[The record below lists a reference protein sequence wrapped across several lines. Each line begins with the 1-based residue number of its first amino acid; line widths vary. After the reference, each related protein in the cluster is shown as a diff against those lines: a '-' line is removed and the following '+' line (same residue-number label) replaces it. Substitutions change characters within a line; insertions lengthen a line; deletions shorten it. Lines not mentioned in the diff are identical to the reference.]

1 MTITIDSALL
11 KQAKDALIESVYL
24 VREAYRTNWRHG
36 IPARKAQLDAEKAA
50 LDAHEKAI
58 SDIEAALA
66 AQPSEPPDKC
76 GNTPYDEG
84 PFTIVENEPQ
94 PSGPAWH
101 DAPTVPGL
109 WISNMS
115 FRVNGFNESQLRQ
128 YSAVDGLRWFGPI
141 TEDTK

>member
-66 AQPSEPPDKC
+66 AQ
-76 GNTPYDEG
+76 
-84 PFTIVENEPQ
+84 Q
-94 PSGPAWH
+94 PAPAWH
-101 DAPTVPGL
+101 DAPTCGGL
-109 WISNMS
+109 WLNSCDGRASLFCRRKI
-115 FRVNGFNESQLRQ
+115 ESG
-128 YSAVDGLRWFGPI
+128 SPGMAAGRWFGPI
-141 TEDTK
+141 PEDTK

>member
-66 AQPSEPPDKC
+66 AQ
-76 GNTPYDEG
+76 
-84 PFTIVENEPQ
+84 Q
-94 PSGPAWH
+94 PAT
-101 DAPTVPGL
+101 ARARTAR
-109 WISNMS
+109 NMP
-115 FRVNGFNESQLRQ
+115 
-128 YSAVDGLRWFGPI
+128 W
-141 TEDTK
+141 